1 MFFILNKITNI
12 WQKVAKICRLI
23 AKMFNR
29 VKNEVIIHVSVESE
43 ERNQR
48 IIGLKL
54 KWRYPRVGEDEK
66 LRDMCVGEIMV
77 GRAG

>member
-29 VKNEVIIHVSVESE
+29 VKSEVIIHISAESE
-43 ERNQR
+43 GRNQR

-54 KWRYPRVGEDEK
+54 KWRYLRVGEDEK
-66 LRDMCVGEIMV
+66 LRNMCVGEITV

>member
-1 MFFILNKITNI
+1 
-12 WQKVAKICRLI
+12 
-23 AKMFNR
+23 MFNR
-29 VKNEVIIHVSVESE
+29 VKSEVIIHISAESE
-43 ERNQR
+43 GRNQR